1 MGDPDRLRSPSTFN
15 PLLDSRR
22 AAGQKLAAGIP
33 GTIGAQRGAKS
44 TAAAGSGSSRDG
56 AEQWSRV
63 GGRAVST
70 PYDGVGGRSFAAD
83 GVAADGVRG
92 RSYVPEEVRD
102 GVHRRRGR
110 GGAADGGGGMLT
122 PSLSFQSPEGAVFQ
136 TREQREAAVALL
148 ELFQRPDGDRRPSV
162 NVPVELQAGVAD
174 RDRGGGVTGSH
185 RARRSRL
192 SEMGA
197 GGSDRSSTSQVSA
210 AISMSSIH
218 SHLQRELNKIESEI
232 AELTRIKRNEAR
244 SYADMQPS
252 TRSAEEQRR
261 SGVLQSGQAVAAAE
275 GHRQRRHEY
284 IPEHTLQQ
292 VGAEYVVGVDKHRQ
306 QMPDD
311 QQRVISSKPKRYDD
325 VNSDVSFTNPRR
337 RRLLPVVPVVLN
349 DREARTATFVAE
361 ARRRM

>member
-136 TREQREAAVALL
+136 TREQREAAVAFQ
-148 ELFQRPDGDRRPSV
+148 LFQRPDGDRRPAV
-162 NVPVELQAGVAD
+162 NVPVELQGGVAG
-174 RDRGGGVTGSH
+174 RSGGGGVTGSH

-192 SEMGA
+192 SEMDA
-197 GGSDRSSTSQVSA
+197 GGSDRSSASRVSVALSMTSV
-210 AISMSSIH
+210 H
-218 SHLQRELNKIESEI
+218 NHLQRELNKIESEI
-232 AELTRIKRNEAR
+232 AELTRIKQNEAR

-261 SGVLQSGQAVAAAE
+261 SGVVQSGQAVAAAE

-311 QQRVISSKPKRYDD
+311 QQRVISSKHKSK
-325 VNSDVSFTNPRR
+325 VMVKMMLSLT
-337 RRLLPVVPVVLN
+337 
-349 DREARTATFVAE
+349 
-361 ARRRM
+361 

>member
-22 AAGQKLAAGIP
+22 AAGQKLAAGIS

-83 GVAADGVRG
+83 GVAADGVGG

-110 GGAADGGGGMLT
+110 SGAADGGGGMLT

-162 NVPVELQAGVAD
+162 NVPVELQAGVS
-174 RDRGGGVTGSH
+174 DRGRDGGGATGSY

-192 SEMGA
+192 LEMGA
-197 GGSDRSSTSQVSA
+197 GGSDRSSASQVSA
-210 AISMSSIH
+210 ALSMSSVH
-218 SHLQRELNKIESEI
+218 SHLQRELNRIESEI
-232 AELTRIKRNEAR
+232 AELTRIKQNEAR

-261 SGVLQSGQAVAAAE
+261 AGESQSGQAVAAAVE
-275 GHRQRRHEY
+275 HRRRRPEY
-284 IPEHTLQQ
+284 LPAHMLQP
-292 VGAEYVVGVDKHRQ
+292 VSAEYVV
-306 QMPDD
+306 
-311 QQRVISSKPKRYDD
+311 
-325 VNSDVSFTNPRR
+325 
-337 RRLLPVVPVVLN
+337 
-349 DREARTATFVAE
+349 
-361 ARRRM
+361 

>member
-70 PYDGVGGRSFAAD
+70 PYDGVGGRS
-83 GVAADGVRG
+83 
-92 RSYVPEEVRD
+92 YVPEEVRD

-110 GGAADGGGGMLT
+110 GGAVDVAGMLT

-148 ELFQRPDGDRRPSV
+148 ELFQRADGDRQPSV
-162 NVPVELQAGVAD
+162 NVPVEQQAGVAD
-174 RDRGGGVTGSH
+174 RGRDGGGATGSH
-185 RARRSRL
+185 RTRRSRL
-192 SEMGA
+192 SETDA
-197 GGSDRSSTSQVSA
+197 GGSNRSSTSQVSA
-210 AISMSSIH
+210 AMSMTSIN
-218 SHLQRELNKIESEI
+218 SHLQRELSKIESEI
-232 AELTRIKRNEAR
+232 AELTRIKQNEAR

-261 SGVLQSGQAVAAAE
+261 SGVLQSGQAGSAAVV
-275 GHRQRRHEY
+275 HRRRRPEY
-284 IPEHTLQQ
+284 LPVHTLQ
-292 VGAEYVVGVDKHRQ
+292 
-306 QMPDD
+306 
-311 QQRVISSKPKRYDD
+311 
-325 VNSDVSFTNPRR
+325 
-337 RRLLPVVPVVLN
+337 PV
-349 DREARTATFVAE
+349 
-361 ARRRM
+361 